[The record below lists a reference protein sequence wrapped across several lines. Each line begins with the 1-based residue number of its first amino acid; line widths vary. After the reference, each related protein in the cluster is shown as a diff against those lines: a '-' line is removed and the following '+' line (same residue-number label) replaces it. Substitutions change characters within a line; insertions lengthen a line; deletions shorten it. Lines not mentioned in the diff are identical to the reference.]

1 MEAEGGPAIECI
13 ELKQI
18 RRYYAEEIAAYCN
31 LQSDALVAALA
42 SVPREQFLDPGPWLI
57 RGGYADLGEAPRL
70 TRSADPR
77 HVYHNV
83 TIAIDAARMLFN
95 GQPGTLALWIDAL
108 RLKPGERVL
117 HIGCATGYYTA
128 LMAHVLGPEGMVTA
142 LEVDA
147 GLARR
152 AKENLMALPWV
163 EVREAD
169 GTGGLPDNLD
179 AVLIN
184 AGVTHP
190 LPVWLDALR
199 DGGRMIV
206 PVTFTV
212 DKMPTN
218 IGKGGVFL
226 ITRKQDVFHA
236 RFLAPVAI
244 YSAVGVRDAALN
256 EPLLRAFSGMAF
268 FKVRRLRRDIHEPGP
283 ACWLHGAGVCLTT
296 AE

>member
-1 MEAEGGPAIECI
+1 MEAAGGPANESID
-13 ELKQI
+13 LSQI

-31 LQSDALVAALA
+31 LRSDALVAALA
-42 SVPREQFLDPGPWLI
+42 SVPRERYLGPGPWQI
-57 RGGYADLGEAPRL
+57 RGVDTDLGAPPRQ

-83 TIAIDAARMLFN
+83 AIAIDPARMLFN
-95 GQPGTLALWIDAL
+95 GQPGTLAFWIDAL
-108 RLKPGERVL
+108 ELKPGEHVL
-117 HIGCATGYYTA
+117 HVGCGTGYYTA
-128 LMAHVLGPEGMVTA
+128 LMAQVVGPEGMVLA
-142 LEVDA
+142 MDIDA

-152 AKENLMALPWV
+152 AKENLKTLPRV

-169 GTGGLPDNLD
+169 GTGDLPQGLD

-199 DGGRMIV
+199 DGGRVIL

-212 DKMPTN
+212 DKMPAN

-226 ITRKQDVFHA
+226 ISRRQEAYDA
-236 RFLAPVAI
+236 RFLSPVAI
-244 YSAVGVRDAALN
+244 YSAQSVRDAALN
-256 EPLLRAFSGMAF
+256 GRLPQAFSGIAF
-268 FKVRRLRRDIHEPGP
+268 VKVRHLRRDVHEPGP
-283 ACWLHGAGVCLTT
+283 SCWLHGTGVCLTT
-296 AE
+296 D